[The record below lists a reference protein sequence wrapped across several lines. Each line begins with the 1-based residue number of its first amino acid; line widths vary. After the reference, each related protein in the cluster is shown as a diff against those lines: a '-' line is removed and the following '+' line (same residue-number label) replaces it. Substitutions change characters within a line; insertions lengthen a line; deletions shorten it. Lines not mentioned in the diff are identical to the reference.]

1 MTQTWFITGSSR
13 GLGRALARAAL
24 DSGHQVAATA
34 RRTETLA
41 SLAAEYGDQVLPI
54 ALDVTNPAQVDEALG
69 AAVAR
74 FGHIDVLVNNAGFAN
89 VAPIESGLPDDFR
102 NQFETNFWG
111 VYNVSRAALPLLRQR
126 QSSLIIQ
133 MSSMGGRV
141 GGSPGIGSY
150 QAAKFA
156 IDGLSRVLRAELAP
170 FGTKVLVVEPS
181 GFRTDWAG
189 ASMTVHDVPDN
200 YLATVGAMNDVL
212 RQGPDTSPGDP
223 DRAAAILVEVAQR
236 HDIPNNLSL
245 GVVASE
251 MTIAQDEQLLASDTR
266 WAAVSRSADA
276 GQPYPATFPS
286 ERPHETPE
294 GNER

>member
-1 MTQTWFITGSSR
+1 MLQTWFITGSSR
-13 GLGRALARAAL
+13 GLGRALARLAL
-24 DSGHQVAATA
+24 DAGHQVVATA

-41 SLAAEYGDQVLPI
+41 SLVAEYGDRVLPL
-54 ALDVTNPAQVDEALG
+54 ALDVTEPVQVDEALA

-89 VAPIESGLPDDFR
+89 VAPVETGSPEDFR
-102 NQFETNFWG
+102 KQFETNFWG
-111 VYNVSRAALPLLRQR
+111 VYNVSRAAVPLLRRR

-141 GGSPGIGSY
+141 GGSPGLGSY

-156 IDGLSRVLRAELAP
+156 INGLSRVLRAELAP
-170 FGTKVLVVEPS
+170 FGVQVLVVEPS

-189 ASMTVHDVPDN
+189 TSMTVHDVPDG
-200 YLATVGAMNDVL
+200 YTTTVGAMNDRL
-212 RQGPDTSPGDP
+212 RLGPVASPGDP
-223 DRAAAILVEVAQR
+223 RRAAAILIEIAQR
-236 HDIPNNLSL
+236 RDVPNNLSL

-276 GQPYPATFPS
+276 AQPYPATFPPEYS
-286 ERPHETPE
+286 HEIPE